1 MGTTLCLEP
10 SSGNF
15 IVLWNKNVWN
25 FGRISHKPKFT
36 FGYLYK
42 IGGENLNNL
51 LKFVRPYK
59 KQVILGPIFKLL
71 EAIFEISIPTIMI
84 LITDKGIGTRNI
96 NYIFEIGLIM
106 LLMAIFGVLS
116 SFTCQYF
123 ASIASQGFGTA
134 LRNEL
139 FKKIG
144 TFSYNEI
151 DDFGTPSLINRV
163 TNDVNQLQLG
173 LAMLI
178 RLAIRVPFL
187 CIGGIIMAMY
197 LDIKLSLIMY
207 LSIPF
212 FAFAIY
218 LIMTKSLPLY
228 KVVQKKLDKLALIL
242 RENLSGIRVIRAF
255 ARVEGEKM
263 RFKESNEELAS
274 TAIQVG
280 KISALMNPVT
290 SIIMN
295 FALMAVIWFGG
306 IRVNEG
312 AMTTGKVIAYINY
325 INMVLSALI
334 VLANLIVTFTKAA
347 ASAARVNE
355 VFNTDPSIK
364 YSGNWR
370 FVKNNDEDTPI
381 LKFDNVSFSY
391 KDSKEDTIS
400 NISFEIKR
408 GQMVGII
415 GGTGSGKTTLVNLIP
430 RLYDTSKGE
439 VLINGTDVKDYN
451 KKELEDNIGLVPQK
465 AVLFSGTVSENIRW
479 GSQNATMN
487 EIKKAAEIG
496 MAADF
501 IEKMPEKYDTYISQG
516 GVNFSGGQK
525 QRLTIARALVK
536 KPEILIMDDSLSALD
551 YATDAA
557 LRQALKQN
565 SRGTTV
571 IMVTQR
577 ISTIKDADLIIV
589 LDDGNLAGVGTHE
602 ELLKESSV
610 YKEICSSQITKEAM

>member
-1 MGTTLCLEP
+1 M
-10 SSGNF
+10 
-15 IVLWNKNVWN
+15 
-25 FGRISHKPKFT
+25 
-36 FGYLYK
+36 
-42 IGGENLNNL
+42 NNL
-51 LKFVRPYK
+51 LKFVKPYK

-84 LITDKGIGTRNI
+84 LITDKGIGTRDI
-96 NYIFEIGLIM
+96 KYIFEVGLIM
-106 LLMAIFGVLS
+106 LLMAILGVIS

-123 ASIASQGFGTA
+123 SSIASQGFGTA
-134 LRNEL
+134 LRNEM

-218 LIMTKSLPLY
+218 LIMNKSLPLY

-255 ARVEGEKM
+255 ARVEGEKV
-263 RFKESNEELAS
+263 RFKESNEELAG
-274 TAIQVG
+274 TAIKVG

-306 IRVNEG
+306 IRVNVG

-334 VLANLIVTFTKAA
+334 VLANLIITFTKAA

-355 VFNTDPSIK
+355 VFNTEPSIK
-364 YSGNWR
+364 YSGNSL
-370 FVKNNDEDTPI
+370 FSKNSDKDVPI

-391 KDSKEDTIS
+391 KDSKEDAIS

-408 GQMVGII
+408 GQTVGII
-415 GGTGSGKTTLVNLIP
+415 GGTGSGKTTLVNLVP
-430 RLYDTSKGE
+430 RLYDTTKGSI
-439 VLINGTDVKDYN
+439 LINGINVRDYD
-451 KKELEDNIGLVPQK
+451 KKEFDDNIGLVPQK

-479 GSQNATMN
+479 GCQNATMS
-487 EIKKAAEIG
+487 EVKKAAEIG

-501 IEKMPEKYDTYISQG
+501 IEKMPKKYDTYISQG

-525 QRLTIARALVK
+525 QRLTISRALVK

-557 LRQALKQN
+557 LRQALKEN
-565 SRGTTV
+565 SKGTTV

>member
-1 MGTTLCLEP
+1 M
-10 SSGNF
+10 
-15 IVLWNKNVWN
+15 
-25 FGRISHKPKFT
+25 
-36 FGYLYK
+36 
-42 IGGENLNNL
+42 NNL
-51 LKFVRPYK
+51 LKFVKPYK

-71 EAIFEISIPTIMI
+71 EAVFEISIPTIMI
-84 LITDKGIGTRNI
+84 LITDKGIGTKNI

-106 LLMAIFGVLS
+106 LLMAILGVLS

-123 ASIASQGFGTA
+123 SSFASQGFGTI
-134 LRNEL
+134 LRNEM

-151 DDFGTPSLINRV
+151 DAFGTPSLINRV

-173 LAMLI
+173 LAMVI

-187 CIGGIIMAMY
+187 CIGGIVMAMY

-218 LIMTKSLPLY
+218 LIMNKSLPLY

-242 RENLSGIRVIRAF
+242 RENLSGVRVIRAF
-255 ARVEGEKM
+255 SRVEGEKV

-274 TAIQVG
+274 TAIKVG

-306 IRVNEG
+306 IRVNIG
-312 AMTTGKVIAYINY
+312 GMTTGKVIAYINY

-355 VFNTDPSIK
+355 IFNTDSSIK
-364 YSGNWR
+364 YQGSSEFNK
-370 FVKNNDEDTPI
+370 VTDEAIPV
-381 LKFDNVSFSY
+381 LKFDNVSFAY
-391 KDSKEDTIS
+391 KGSKEDAIS

-408 GQMVGII
+408 GQTVGII

-430 RLYDTSKGE
+430 RLYDTTKGSI
-439 VLINGTDVKDYN
+439 LINGVNVRDYY
-451 KKELEDNIGLVPQK
+451 KKELDENVGLVPQK
-465 AVLFSGTVSENIRW
+465 AILFSGTVAENIRW
-479 GSQNATMN
+479 GN
-487 EIKKAAEIG
+487 ETADMSEVKKAAEIG

-501 IEKMPEKYDTYISQG
+501 VEKMPEKYETHISQG

-525 QRLTIARALVK
+525 QRVTIARALVK

-557 LRQALKQN
+557 LRKALREN
-565 SRGTTV
+565 TEDMTV

-602 ELLKESSV
+602 ELLKESDV

>member
-1 MGTTLCLEP
+1 M
-10 SSGNF
+10 
-15 IVLWNKNVWN
+15 
-25 FGRISHKPKFT
+25 
-36 FGYLYK
+36 
-42 IGGENLNNL
+42 NNL
-51 LKFVRPYK
+51 LKFIKPYK

-71 EAIFEISIPTIMI
+71 EAVFEISIPTIMV
-84 LITDKGIGTRNI
+84 LITDKGIGTKDI
-96 NYIFEIGLIM
+96 NYIIKIGFIM
-106 LLMAIFGVLS
+106 LLMAVLGVLS

-151 DDFGTPSLINRV
+151 DDFGTTSLINRV
-163 TNDVNQLQLG
+163 SNDVNQLQLG
-173 LAMLI
+173 LAMFI

-187 CIGGIIMAMY
+187 TIGGIIMAML

-212 FAFAIY
+212 FVFAIY
-218 LIMTKSLPLY
+218 LIMSKSLPLY

-242 RENLSGIRVIRAF
+242 RENLSGVRVIRAF
-255 ARVEGEKM
+255 SRAESEKV
-263 RFKESNEELAS
+263 RFKESNEDLAG
-274 TAIQVG
+274 TAIKVG
-280 KISALMNPVT
+280 EISALMNPVT

-306 IRVNEG
+306 IRVNIG

-325 INMVLSALI
+325 ISMVLSALI
-334 VLANLIVTFTKAA
+334 VLASLIVTFTKAA

-355 VFNTDPSIK
+355 VFNTEPSIK
-364 YSGNWR
+364 YSGSGR
-370 FVKNNDEDTPI
+370 FGKNYDEDTAI
-381 LKFDNVSFSY
+381 IKFDKVSFSY
-391 KDSKEDTIS
+391 KDSKDDAIS
-400 NISFEIKR
+400 DISFEIKR

-415 GGTGSGKTTLVNLIP
+415 GGTGAGKTTLVNLIP
-430 RLYDTSKGE
+430 RLYDTSKGD
-439 VLINGTDVKDYN
+439 VLVNGINVRDYY
-451 KKELEDNIGLVPQK
+451 KKELDDNMGLVPQK
-465 AVLFSGTVSENIRW
+465 AILFSGTVSENIRW
-479 GSQNATMN
+479 GAQNATMN
-487 EIKKAAEIG
+487 EVKKAAEIG
-496 MAADF
+496 MASDF
-501 IEKMPEKYDTYISQG
+501 IEKMPRKYDTYISQG

-525 QRLTIARALVK
+525 QRITIARALAK

-557 LRQALKQN
+557 LRQALKEN
-565 SRGTTV
+565 SKCMTV

-577 ISTIKDADLIIV
+577 ISTIKNADLIIV
-589 LDDGNLAGVGTHE
+589 LDDGKLVGVGTHE

-610 YKEICSSQITKEAM
+610 YKEICSSQNAKEAM

>member
-1 MGTTLCLEP
+1 M
-10 SSGNF
+10 
-15 IVLWNKNVWN
+15 
-25 FGRISHKPKFT
+25 
-36 FGYLYK
+36 
-42 IGGENLNNL
+42 NNL
-51 LKFVRPYK
+51 LKFIKPYK

-71 EAIFEISIPTIMI
+71 EAAFEISIPTIMV
-84 LITDKGIGTRNI
+84 LITDKGIGTKDI
-96 NYIFEIGLIM
+96 NYIIKIGLIM
-106 LLMAIFGVLS
+106 LLMAVCGVLS

-123 ASIASQGFGTA
+123 ASIAAQGFGTA
-134 LRNEL
+134 LRNAI

-151 DDFGTPSLINRV
+151 DDFGTSSLINRV

-173 LAMLI
+173 LAMFI

-187 CIGGIIMAMY
+187 CIGGIIMAML
-197 LDIKLSLIMY
+197 LDVKLSLIMY

-212 FAFAIY
+212 FVFAIY
-218 LIMTKSLPLY
+218 LIMSKSLPLY
-228 KVVQKKLDKLALIL
+228 KVVQKRLDKLALIL
-242 RENLSGIRVIRAF
+242 RENLSGVRVIRAF
-255 ARVEGEKM
+255 SRVEGERI
-263 RFKESNEELAS
+263 RFKESNEELAG
-274 TAIQVG
+274 TAIKVG

-306 IRVNEG
+306 IRVDSG

-334 VLANLIVTFTKAA
+334 VLASLIITFTKAA

-355 VFNTDPSIK
+355 VFNTETSIK
-364 YSGNWR
+364 YNGNKS
-370 FVKNNDEDTPI
+370 FNKECDDTIPI
-381 LKFDNVSFSY
+381 LKFDKVSFSY
-391 KDSKEDTIS
+391 KGSKEDAVSDIT
-400 NISFEIKR
+400 FEIKR

-430 RLYDTSKGE
+430 RLYDTSKGDI
-439 VLINGTDVKDYN
+439 LINGISVKDY
-451 KKELEDNIGLVPQK
+451 KKNELDNNIGFVPQK
-465 AVLFSGTVSENIRW
+465 AILFSGSVSDNIKW
-479 GSQNATMN
+479 GAQNATMD
-487 EIKKAAEIG
+487 EVKKAAEIG
-496 MAADF
+496 MAKDF

-557 LRQALKQN
+557 LRKALKEN
-565 SRGTTV
+565 SNGTTV

-589 LDDGNLAGVGTHE
+589 LDDGKLAGVGNHE
-602 ELLKESSV
+602 ELLKASDV

>member
-1 MGTTLCLEP
+1 M
-10 SSGNF
+10 
-15 IVLWNKNVWN
+15 
-25 FGRISHKPKFT
+25 
-36 FGYLYK
+36 
-42 IGGENLNNL
+42 NNL
-51 LKFVRPYK
+51 LKFVKPYK

-96 NYIFEIGLIM
+96 NYIFEIGIIM
-106 LLMAIFGVLS
+106 LVMAVCGVLS

-123 ASIASQGFGTA
+123 SSIASQGFGTA

-151 DDFGTPSLINRV
+151 DDFGTSSLINRV

-218 LIMTKSLPLY
+218 LIMSKSLPLY

-242 RENLSGIRVIRAF
+242 RENLSGVRVIRAF
-255 ARVEGEKM
+255 ARVQGEKV
-263 RFKESNEELAS
+263 RFKESNEELAG

-312 AMTTGKVIAYINY
+312 GMTTGKVIAYINY

-347 ASAARVNE
+347 ASASRVNE
-355 VFNTDPSIK
+355 VFNTDTSIK
-364 YSGNWR
+364 YSGNSS
-370 FVKNNDEDTPI
+370 FSKNDDKNIPI

-391 KDSKEDTIS
+391 KDSKEDAIS

-430 RLYDTSKGE
+430 RLYDTTKGSI
-439 VLINGTDVKDYN
+439 LINGINARDFN
-451 KKELEDNIGLVPQK
+451 KKELDDNIGLVPQK
-465 AVLFSGTVSENIRW
+465 AVLFSGTVLENIRW
-479 GSQNATMN
+479 GSENATMN
-487 EIKKAAEIG
+487 EVKKAAEIG

-501 IEKMPEKYDTYISQG
+501 IEKMPKKYDTYISQG

-536 KPEILIMDDSLSALD
+536 EPEMLIMDDSLSALD

-557 LRQALKQN
+557 LRQALKEN
-565 SRGTTV
+565 STGATV

-602 ELLKESSV
+602 ELLKESDV

>member
-1 MGTTLCLEP
+1 M
-10 SSGNF
+10 
-15 IVLWNKNVWN
+15 
-25 FGRISHKPKFT
+25 KFEKYSIYIT
-36 FGYLYK
+36 EWRK
-42 IGGENLNNL
+42 TLNNL
-51 LKFVRPYK
+51 LKFIKPYK

-71 EAIFEISIPTIMI
+71 EAVFEISIPTIMV
-84 LITDKGIGTRNI
+84 LITDKGIGTKDI
-96 NYIFEIGLIM
+96 NYIIKIGFIM
-106 LLMAIFGVLS
+106 LLMAVLGVLS

-151 DDFGTPSLINRV
+151 DDFGTTSLINRV
-163 TNDVNQLQLG
+163 SNDVNQLQLG
-173 LAMLI
+173 LAMFI

-187 CIGGIIMAMY
+187 TIGGIIMAML

-212 FAFAIY
+212 FVFAIY
-218 LIMTKSLPLY
+218 LIMSKSLPLY
-228 KVVQKKLDKLALIL
+228 KVVQRKLDKLALIL
-242 RENLSGIRVIRAF
+242 RENLSGVRVIRAF
-255 ARVEGEKM
+255 SRAESEKV
-263 RFKESNEELAS
+263 RFKESNENLAD
-274 TAIQVG
+274 TAIKVG
-280 KISALMNPVT
+280 KISALMNPIT

-306 IRVNEG
+306 IRVNIG

-325 INMVLSALI
+325 ISMVLSALI
-334 VLANLIVTFTKAA
+334 VLASLIVTFTKAA

-355 VFNTDPSIK
+355 VFNTEPSIK
-364 YSGNWR
+364 YSGSGR
-370 FVKNNDEDTPI
+370 FGENYDEDTPI
-381 LKFDNVSFSY
+381 LKFDKVSFSY
-391 KDSKEDTIS
+391 KDSKEDAIS
-400 NISFEIKR
+400 DISFEIKR

-415 GGTGSGKTTLVNLIP
+415 GGTGAGKTTLVNLIP
-430 RLYDTSKGE
+430 RLYDTNKGD
-439 VLINGTDVKDYN
+439 VSINGINVRDYY
-451 KKELEDNIGLVPQK
+451 KKELDDNVGLVPQK

-479 GSQNATMN
+479 GAPNATMN
-487 EIKKAAEIG
+487 EVKKAAEIG

-501 IEKMPEKYDTYISQG
+501 IEKMPKKYDTYISQG

-525 QRLTIARALVK
+525 QRLTIARALAK

-557 LRQALKQN
+557 LRQALKEN
-565 SRGTTV
+565 SKGMTV

-577 ISTIKDADLIIV
+577 ISTIKNADLIIV
-589 LDDGNLAGVGTHE
+589 LDDGKLAGVGTHE
-602 ELLKESSV
+602 DLLKESSV

>member
-1 MGTTLCLEP
+1 M
-10 SSGNF
+10 
-15 IVLWNKNVWN
+15 
-25 FGRISHKPKFT
+25 
-36 FGYLYK
+36 
-42 IGGENLNNL
+42 NNL
-51 LKFVRPYK
+51 FKFAKPYK

-84 LITDKGIGTRNI
+84 LITDKGIGTGDVK
-96 NYIFEIGLIM
+96 YIFEVGLIM
-106 LLMAIFGVLS
+106 LLMAILGVMS

-123 ASIASQGFGTA
+123 SSIASQGFGTA
-134 LRNEL
+134 LRNEM

-187 CIGGIIMAMY
+187 CIGGIVMAMY

-218 LIMTKSLPLY
+218 LIMSKSLPLY

-242 RENLSGIRVIRAF
+242 RENLSGVRVIRAF
-255 ARVEGEKM
+255 ARVEGEKV

-274 TAIQVG
+274 TAIHVG

-347 ASAARVNE
+347 ASAVRVNE
-355 VFNTDPSIK
+355 VLNTEASIK
-364 YSGNWR
+364 YSGNST
-370 FVKNNDEDTPI
+370 FSINNNENIPI

-391 KDSKEDTIS
+391 KDSKEDAIT
-400 NISFEIKR
+400 NISFEIKK

-430 RLYDTSKGE
+430 RLYDATKGNI
-439 VLINGTDVKDYN
+439 LINGINVKDFN
-451 KKELEDNIGLVPQK
+451 KKELDNNIGLVPQK
-465 AVLFSGTVSENIRW
+465 AVLFSGTVAENIRW
-479 GSQNATMN
+479 GAQNATM
-487 EIKKAAEIG
+487 EEVIRAAKIG

-501 IEKMPEKYDTYISQG
+501 VEKMSEKYDTYISQG

-536 KPEILIMDDSLSALD
+536 NPEILIMDDSLSALD

-557 LRQALKQN
+557 LRQALKEN
-565 SRGTTV
+565 SQGTTV

-602 ELLKESSV
+602 ELLKECNV

>member
-1 MGTTLCLEP
+1 M
-10 SSGNF
+10 
-15 IVLWNKNVWN
+15 
-25 FGRISHKPKFT
+25 
-36 FGYLYK
+36 
-42 IGGENLNNL
+42 NNL
-51 LKFVRPYK
+51 LKFIKPYK

-71 EAIFEISIPTIMI
+71 EAAFEISIPTIMV
-84 LITDKGIGTRNI
+84 LITDKGIGTKDI
-96 NYIFEIGLIM
+96 NYIIKVGLMM
-106 LLMAIFGVLS
+106 LLMAVCGVLS
-116 SFTCQYF
+116 SFPCQYF
-123 ASIASQGFGTA
+123 ASIAAQGFGTA
-134 LRNEL
+134 LRNAI

-151 DDFGTPSLINRV
+151 DDFGTSSLINRV

-173 LAMLI
+173 LAMFI

-187 CIGGIIMAMY
+187 CIGGVIMAML
-197 LDIKLSLIMY
+197 LDVKLSLIMY

-212 FAFAIY
+212 FIFAIY
-218 LIMTKSLPLY
+218 LIMSKSLPLY
-228 KVVQKKLDKLALIL
+228 KVVQKRLDKLALIL
-242 RENLSGIRVIRAF
+242 RENLSGVRVIRAF
-255 ARVEGEKM
+255 SRVEGERI
-263 RFKESNEELAS
+263 RFKESSEELAG
-274 TAIQVG
+274 TAIKVG

-306 IRVNEG
+306 IRVDSG

-334 VLANLIVTFTKAA
+334 VLASLIVTFTKAA

-355 VFNTDPSIK
+355 VFNTETSIK
-364 YSGNWR
+364 YNGNKS
-370 FVKNNDEDTPI
+370 FNKECDDTIPI
-381 LKFDNVSFSY
+381 LKFDKVSFSY
-391 KDSKEDTIS
+391 KGSKEDAIS
-400 NISFEIKR
+400 DITFEIKR

-430 RLYDTSKGE
+430 RLYDTSKGDI
-439 VLINGTDVKDYN
+439 LINGISVRDYEKN
-451 KKELEDNIGLVPQK
+451 ELDNNIGFVPQK
-465 AVLFSGTVSENIRW
+465 AVLFSGSVSDNIKW
-479 GSQNATMN
+479 GAQNATMD
-487 EIKKAAEIG
+487 EVKKAAEIG
-496 MAADF
+496 MAKDF

-557 LRQALKQN
+557 LRKALKEN
-565 SRGTTV
+565 SNGTTV

-589 LDDGNLAGVGTHE
+589 LDDGKLAGVGNHE
-602 ELLKESSV
+602 ELLKASDV

>member
-1 MGTTLCLEP
+1 M
-10 SSGNF
+10 N
-15 IVLWNKNVWN
+15 
-25 FGRISHKPKFT
+25 
-36 FGYLYK
+36 Y
-42 IGGENLNNL
+42 L
-51 LKFVRPYK
+51 LKFVKPYK
-59 KQVILGPIFKLL
+59 RQVTLGPIFKLL
-71 EAIFEISIPTIMI
+71 EAVFEISIPTIMI
-84 LITDKGIGTRNI
+84 FITDKGIGTKNI

-106 LLMAIFGVLS
+106 LSMAILGVLS

-134 LRNEL
+134 LRNEM

-197 LDIKLSLIMY
+197 LDVKLSLIMY

-218 LIMTKSLPLY
+218 LIMNKSLPLY
-228 KVVQKKLDKLALIL
+228 KVVQRKLDKLSLIL
-242 RENLSGIRVIRAF
+242 RENLSGVRVIRAF
-255 ARVEGEKM
+255 SRVEGEKI
-263 RFKESNEELAS
+263 RFRESNEELAS
-274 TAIQVG
+274 TAIKVG

-290 SIIMN
+290 SVIMN

-306 IRVNEG
+306 IRVNVG
-312 AMTTGKVIAYINY
+312 GMTTGQVIAYINY

-334 VLANLIVTFTKAA
+334 VLASLIVTFTKAA

-355 VFNTDPSIK
+355 VLRAEPSIK
-364 YSGNWR
+364 YSGNSE
-370 FVKNNDEDTPI
+370 FSKNINKDIPI
-381 LKFDNVSFSY
+381 IKFDNVSFSY
-391 KDSKEDTIS
+391 KGSKEDAIS

-430 RLYDTSKGE
+430 RLYDTSKGN
-439 VLINGTDVKDYN
+439 VLLNGINVKDYY
-451 KKELEDNIGLVPQK
+451 KKEIDNNIGLVPQK

-479 GSQNATMN
+479 GAQNASMS
-487 EIKKAAEIG
+487 EVKKAAEIG

-557 LRQALKQN
+557 LRKALKEN
-565 SRGTTV
+565 SSDTTV

-577 ISTIKDADLIIV
+577 ISTVKDADLIIV
-589 LDDGNLAGVGTHE
+589 LDDGKLAGVGNHE
-602 ELLKESSV
+602 QLLKESEV
-610 YKEICSSQITKEAM
+610 YREICSSQITKEAM

>member
-1 MGTTLCLEP
+1 ME
-10 SSGNF
+10 
-15 IVLWNKNVWN
+15 
-25 FGRISHKPKFT
+25 
-36 FGYLYK
+36 
-42 IGGENLNNL
+42 NL
-51 LKFVRPYK
+51 LKFARPYK

-71 EAIFEISIPTIMI
+71 EAVFEISIPTIMI
-84 LITDKGIGTRNI
+84 LITDKGIETKNI

-106 LLMAIFGVLS
+106 LLMAILGVLS

-123 ASIASQGFGTA
+123 ASIASQGFGTV
-134 LRNEL
+134 LRNEM

-151 DDFGTPSLINRV
+151 DDLGTPSLVNRV

-173 LAMLI
+173 LAMVI

-187 CIGGIIMAMY
+187 CIGGIVMAMY

-218 LIMTKSLPLY
+218 LIMSKSLPLY

-242 RENLSGIRVIRAF
+242 RENLTGVRVIRAF
-255 ARVEGEKM
+255 SRVEGEKV
-263 RFKESNEELAS
+263 RFKESNEELVN
-274 TAIQVG
+274 TAIEVG

-306 IRVNEG
+306 IRVNIG
-312 AMTTGKVIAYINY
+312 GMTTGKVIAYINY

-355 VFNTDPSIK
+355 IFNTDSSIK
-364 YSGNWR
+364 YEGRSKFN
-370 FVKNNDEDTPI
+370 KCTDETIPVI
-381 LKFDNVSFSY
+381 KFDNVSFSY
-391 KDSKEDTIS
+391 KGSKEDAIS
-400 NISFEIKR
+400 NISFEIKK
-408 GQMVGII
+408 GQTVGII

-430 RLYDTSKGE
+430 RLYDTTKGE
-439 VLINGTDVKDYN
+439 ILINGTNVREYY
-451 KKELEDNIGLVPQK
+451 KKELDQNIGLVPQK
-465 AVLFSGTVSENIRW
+465 AILFSGTVAENIRW
-479 GSQNATMN
+479 GNETADMN
-487 EIKKAAEIG
+487 EVKRAAEIG
-496 MAADF
+496 LAAEF
-501 IEKMPEKYDTYISQG
+501 VENMPEKYETYISQG

-536 KPEILIMDDSLSALD
+536 RPEILIMDDSLSALD

-557 LRQALKQN
+557 LRKALKEN
-565 SRGTTV
+565 TEDMTV

-602 ELLKESSV
+602 ELLKESEV
-610 YKEICSSQITKEAM
+610 YKEICSSQITKEAI

>member
-1 MGTTLCLEP
+1 M
-10 SSGNF
+10 
-15 IVLWNKNVWN
+15 
-25 FGRISHKPKFT
+25 
-36 FGYLYK
+36 
-42 IGGENLNNL
+42 NNL
-51 LKFVRPYK
+51 LKFIKPYK

-71 EAIFEISIPTIMI
+71 EAVFEISIPTIMV
-84 LITDKGIGTRNI
+84 LITDKGIGTKDI
-96 NYIFEIGLIM
+96 NYIIKIGIIM
-106 LLMAIFGVLS
+106 LLMAVCGVLS

-123 ASIASQGFGTA
+123 ASIAAQGFGTA
-134 LRNEL
+134 LRNAI

-151 DDFGTPSLINRV
+151 DDFGTSSLINRV

-173 LAMLI
+173 LAMFI

-187 CIGGIIMAMY
+187 CIGGIIMAML
-197 LDIKLSLIMY
+197 LDVKLSLIMY

-212 FAFAIY
+212 FIFAIY
-218 LIMTKSLPLY
+218 LIMSKSLPLY
-228 KVVQKKLDKLALIL
+228 KVVQKRLDKLALIL
-242 RENLSGIRVIRAF
+242 RENLSGVRVIRAF
-255 ARVEGEKM
+255 SRVEGERI
-263 RFKESNEELAS
+263 RFKESNEELAG
-274 TAIQVG
+274 TAIKVG

-306 IRVNEG
+306 IRVDSG

-334 VLANLIVTFTKAA
+334 VLASLIVTFTKAA

-355 VFNTDPSIK
+355 VFNTEASIK
-364 YSGNWR
+364 YDGNKG
-370 FVKNNDEDTPI
+370 FNKECDDTTPI
-381 LKFDNVSFSY
+381 LKFDKVSFSY
-391 KDSKEDTIS
+391 KGSKEDSIS
-400 NISFEIKR
+400 DMSFEIKR

-430 RLYDTSKGE
+430 RLYDTSKGDI
-439 VLINGTDVKDYN
+439 LINGINVKDY
-451 KKELEDNIGLVPQK
+451 KKNELDNNIGFVPQK
-465 AVLFSGTVSENIRW
+465 AVLFSGSVSENIKW
-479 GSQNATMN
+479 GAQNATMD
-487 EIKKAAEIG
+487 EVKKAAEIG
-496 MAADF
+496 MAKDF

-557 LRQALKQN
+557 LRKALKEN
-565 SRGTTV
+565 SNGTTV

-589 LDDGNLAGVGTHE
+589 LDDGKLAGVGNHE
-602 ELLKESSV
+602 ELLKESDV

>member
-1 MGTTLCLEP
+1 M
-10 SSGNF
+10 
-15 IVLWNKNVWN
+15 
-25 FGRISHKPKFT
+25 
-36 FGYLYK
+36 
-42 IGGENLNNL
+42 NNL
-51 LKFVRPYK
+51 LKFIKPYK

-71 EAIFEISIPTIMI
+71 EAAFEISIPTVMV
-84 LITDKGIGTRNI
+84 LITDKGIGTKDI
-96 NYIFEIGLIM
+96 NYIIKIGLMM
-106 LLMAIFGVLS
+106 LLMAVCGVLS

-123 ASIASQGFGTA
+123 SSIAAQGFGTA
-134 LRNEL
+134 LRNAI

-151 DDFGTPSLINRV
+151 DNFGTSSLINRV

-173 LAMLI
+173 LAMFI

-187 CIGGIIMAMY
+187 CIGGIIMAML

-207 LSIPF
+207 LSVPF
-212 FAFAIY
+212 FIFAIY
-218 LIMTKSLPLY
+218 LIMSKSLPLY

-242 RENLSGIRVIRAF
+242 RENLSGVRVIRAF
-255 ARVEGEKM
+255 SRVEGERI
-263 RFKESNEELAS
+263 RFKESSEELAG
-274 TAIQVG
+274 TAIKVG

-306 IRVNEG
+306 IRVDSG

-334 VLANLIVTFTKAA
+334 VLASLIVTFTKAA

-355 VFNTDPSIK
+355 VFNIETSIK
-364 YSGNWR
+364 YNGNKS
-370 FVKNNDEDTPI
+370 FSKEEDDTIPI
-381 LKFDNVSFSY
+381 LKFDKVSFSY
-391 KDSKEDTIS
+391 KGSKEDAIS
-400 NISFEIKR
+400 DINFEIKR

-415 GGTGSGKTTLVNLIP
+415 GGTGSGKTTLVNLIS
-430 RLYDTSKGE
+430 RLYDTSKGDI
-439 VLINGTDVKDYN
+439 LINGISVRDY
-451 KKELEDNIGLVPQK
+451 KKNELDNNIGFVPQK
-465 AVLFSGTVSENIRW
+465 AVLFSGSVSDNIKW
-479 GSQNATMN
+479 GAQNATMD
-487 EIKKAAEIG
+487 EVKKAAEIG
-496 MAADF
+496 MAKDF

-557 LRQALKQN
+557 LRKALKEN
-565 SRGTTV
+565 SNGATV

-589 LDDGNLAGVGTHE
+589 LDDGKLAGVGNHE
-602 ELLKESSV
+602 ELLKSSDV

>member
-1 MGTTLCLEP
+1 M
-10 SSGNF
+10 
-15 IVLWNKNVWN
+15 
-25 FGRISHKPKFT
+25 
-36 FGYLYK
+36 
-42 IGGENLNNL
+42 NNL
-51 LKFVRPYK
+51 LKFIKPYK

-84 LITDKGIGTRNI
+84 LITDKGIGTGDI
-96 NYIFEIGLIM
+96 KYIFDVGLIM
-106 LLMAIFGVLS
+106 LLMAILGVMS

-123 ASIASQGFGTA
+123 SSIASQGFGTA
-134 LRNEL
+134 LRNEM

-197 LDIKLSLIMY
+197 LEIKLSLIMY

-218 LIMTKSLPLY
+218 LIMSKSLPIY

-242 RENLSGIRVIRAF
+242 RENLSGVRVIRAF
-255 ARVEGEKM
+255 ARVEGEKV

-347 ASAARVNE
+347 ASASRVNE
-355 VFNTDPSIK
+355 VFNKEPSIK
-364 YSGNWR
+364 YDGNWK
-370 FVKNNDEDTPI
+370 FIKNYHEDTPM
-381 LKFDNVSFSY
+381 LKFDNVYFSY
-391 KDSKEDTIS
+391 KDSKEDAIS

-408 GQMVGII
+408 GQTVGII

-430 RLYDTSKGE
+430 RLYDTSKGNI
-439 VLINGTDVKDYN
+439 LIHGMNVKDYD
-451 KKELEDNIGLVPQK
+451 KKELEDHIGLVPQK
-465 AVLFSGTVSENIRW
+465 AILFSGTVLENIRW
-479 GSQNATMN
+479 GNQNASMS
-487 EIKKAAEIG
+487 EVKKAAEIG
-496 MAADF
+496 MASDF
-501 IEKMPEKYDTYISQG
+501 IEKMPKKYDTYISQG

-525 QRLTIARALVK
+525 QRLTIARALIK

-557 LRQALKQN
+557 LRKALKEN
-565 SRGTTV
+565 SRDTTV

-577 ISTIKDADLIIV
+577 ISTIKNADLIIV
-589 LDDGNLAGVGTHE
+589 LDDGKLAGVGTHE
-602 ELLKESSV
+602 ELLRESSV

>member
-1 MGTTLCLEP
+1 M
-10 SSGNF
+10 
-15 IVLWNKNVWN
+15 
-25 FGRISHKPKFT
+25 
-36 FGYLYK
+36 
-42 IGGENLNNL
+42 NNL
-51 LKFVRPYK
+51 LKFIKPYK

-71 EAIFEISIPTIMI
+71 EAVFEISIPTIMV
-84 LITDKGIGTRNI
+84 LITDKGIGTKDI
-96 NYIFEIGLIM
+96 NYIIRIGIIM
-106 LLMAIFGVLS
+106 LLMAVCGVLS

-123 ASIASQGFGTA
+123 ASIAAQGFGTA
-134 LRNEL
+134 LRNAI

-151 DDFGTPSLINRV
+151 DDFGTSSLINRV

-173 LAMLI
+173 LAMFI

-187 CIGGIIMAMY
+187 CIGGIIMAML
-197 LDIKLSLIMY
+197 LDVKLSLIMY

-212 FAFAIY
+212 FIFAIY
-218 LIMTKSLPLY
+218 LIMSKSLPLY
-228 KVVQKKLDKLALIL
+228 KVVQKRLDKLALIL
-242 RENLSGIRVIRAF
+242 RENLSGVRVIRAF
-255 ARVEGEKM
+255 SRVEGERI
-263 RFKESNEELAS
+263 RFKESNEELAG
-274 TAIQVG
+274 TAIKVG

-306 IRVNEG
+306 IRVDSG

-334 VLANLIVTFTKAA
+334 VLASLIVTFTKAA

-355 VFNTDPSIK
+355 VFNTEASIK
-364 YSGNWR
+364 YNGNKS
-370 FVKNNDEDTPI
+370 FNKECDDTIPI
-381 LKFDNVSFSY
+381 LKFDKVSFSY
-391 KDSKEDTIS
+391 KGSKEDAVSDIT
-400 NISFEIKR
+400 FEIKR

-430 RLYDTSKGE
+430 RLYDTSKGDI
-439 VLINGTDVKDYN
+439 LINGINVRDY
-451 KKELEDNIGLVPQK
+451 KKNELDNNIGFVPQK
-465 AVLFSGTVSENIRW
+465 AVLFSGSVSDNIKW
-479 GSQNATMN
+479 GAQNATMD
-487 EIKKAAEIG
+487 EVKKAAEIG
-496 MAADF
+496 MAKDF

-557 LRQALKQN
+557 LRKALKEN
-565 SRGTTV
+565 SNGTTV

-589 LDDGNLAGVGTHE
+589 LDDGKLVGVGNHE
-602 ELLKESSV
+602 ELLKESDV

>member
-1 MGTTLCLEP
+1 M
-10 SSGNF
+10 
-15 IVLWNKNVWN
+15 
-25 FGRISHKPKFT
+25 
-36 FGYLYK
+36 
-42 IGGENLNNL
+42 NNL
-51 LKFVRPYK
+51 FRFAKPYK

-84 LITDKGIGTRNI
+84 LITDKGIGTGDVK
-96 NYIFEIGLIM
+96 YIFEVGLIM
-106 LLMAIFGVLS
+106 LLMAILGVVS

-123 ASIASQGFGTA
+123 ASIASQGFGTT
-134 LRNEL
+134 LRNEM

-187 CIGGIIMAMY
+187 CIGGIVMAMY
-197 LDIKLSLIMY
+197 LDLKLSLIMY

-218 LIMTKSLPLY
+218 LIMSKSLPLY

-242 RENLSGIRVIRAF
+242 RENLSGVRVIRAF
-255 ARVEGEKM
+255 ARVEGEKV

-274 TAIQVG
+274 TAIHVG

-355 VFNTDPSIK
+355 VLNTEASIK
-364 YSGNWR
+364 YSGNST
-370 FVKNNDEDTPI
+370 FSKNNDKNMPI

-391 KDSKEDTIS
+391 KDSKEDAIT

-430 RLYDTSKGE
+430 RLYDTTKGSI
-439 VLINGTDVKDYN
+439 LINGINVKDLN
-451 KKELEDNIGLVPQK
+451 KKELDDNIGLVPQK
-465 AVLFSGTVSENIRW
+465 AVLFSGTVAENIRW
-479 GSQNATMN
+479 GSQNATMD
-487 EIKKAAEIG
+487 EVKKAAKIG

-501 IEKMPEKYDTYISQG
+501 VEKMPEKYDTYISQG

-536 KPEILIMDDSLSALD
+536 NPEILIMDDSLSALD

-557 LRQALKQN
+557 LREALKEN
-565 SRGTTV
+565 SQGTTV
-571 IMVTQR
+571 MMVTQR

-589 LDDGNLAGVGTHE
+589 LDDGKLAGVGKHE
-602 ELLKESSV
+602 ELLKESEV

>member
-1 MGTTLCLEP
+1 
-10 SSGNF
+10 
-15 IVLWNKNVWN
+15 
-25 FGRISHKPKFT
+25 
-36 FGYLYK
+36 
-42 IGGENLNNL
+42 LNNL
-51 LKFVRPYK
+51 LKFIKPYR

-71 EAIFEISIPTIMI
+71 EAVFEISIPTIMI
-84 LITDKGIGTRNI
+84 FITDKGIGTRNI
-96 NYIFEIGLIM
+96 NYIIEIGLIM
-106 LLMAIFGVLS
+106 LLMAILGVIS

-134 LRNEL
+134 LRNEM

-144 TFSYNEI
+144 SFSYNEI
-151 DDFGTPSLINRV
+151 DTFGTSSLINRV

-197 LDIKLSLIMY
+197 LDLKLSLIMY

-212 FAFAIY
+212 FAFSIY
-218 LIMTKSLPLY
+218 LIMSKSLPLY
-228 KVVQKKLDKLALIL
+228 KEVQKRLDKLALIL
-242 RENLSGIRVIRAF
+242 RENLSGVRVIRAF
-255 ARVEGEKM
+255 ARVEGEKV
-263 RFKESNEELAS
+263 RFKESNEELAGA
-274 TAIQVG
+274 AIGVG

-306 IRVNEG
+306 IRVDEG

-347 ASAARVNE
+347 ASSARVNE
-355 VFNTDPSIK
+355 ILMTEPSIK
-364 YSGNWR
+364 YNENKK
-370 FVKNNDEDTPI
+370 FIKNHDENIPI

-391 KDSKEDTIS
+391 KDSKEDAIS
-400 NISFEIKR
+400 NISFEIKI
-408 GQMVGII
+408 GQNVGII

-430 RLYDTSKGE
+430 RLYDTTKGNI
-439 VLINGTDVKDYN
+439 LINGVNVKAYN
-451 KKELEDNIGLVPQK
+451 KEELDHNIGLVPQK
-465 AVLFSGTVSENIRW
+465 AVLFSGTVAENIRW
-479 GSQNATMN
+479 GAQNATMD
-487 EIKKAAEIG
+487 EVMKAAKIG

-501 IEKMPEKYDTYISQG
+501 IEKMPKKYDTHISQG

-536 KPEILIMDDSLSALD
+536 KTEILIMDDSLSALD
-551 YATDAA
+551 YATDVA
-557 LRQALKQN
+557 LRHALKEN
-565 SRGTTV
+565 SEGMTV

-589 LDDGNLAGVGTHE
+589 LDDGKLAGVGTHE
-602 ELLKESSV
+602 ELLNESSV
-610 YKEICSSQITKEAM
+610 YQEICSSQITKEAM

>member
-1 MGTTLCLEP
+1 
-10 SSGNF
+10 
-15 IVLWNKNVWN
+15 
-25 FGRISHKPKFT
+25 
-36 FGYLYK
+36 
-42 IGGENLNNL
+42 LNNL
-51 LKFVRPYK
+51 LKFIKPYK
-59 KQVILGPIFKLL
+59 RQVILGPIFKLL
-71 EAIFEISIPTIMI
+71 EAVFEISIPTIMV
-84 LITDKGIGTRNI
+84 LITDKGIGTKDI
-96 NYIFEIGLIM
+96 NYIIKIGFIM
-106 LLMAIFGVLS
+106 LLMAVLGVLS

-123 ASIASQGFGTA
+123 TSIASQGFGTA

-151 DDFGTPSLINRV
+151 DDFGTTSLINRV
-163 TNDVNQLQLG
+163 SNDVNQLQLG

-187 CIGGIIMAMY
+187 TIGGIIMAML

-212 FAFAIY
+212 FVFAIY
-218 LIMTKSLPLY
+218 LIMSKSLPLY

-242 RENLSGIRVIRAF
+242 RENLSGVRVIRAF
-255 ARVEGEKM
+255 SRAESEKV
-263 RFKESNEELAS
+263 RFKESNEDLAG
-274 TAIQVG
+274 TAIKVG

-306 IRVNEG
+306 IRVNIG

-325 INMVLSALI
+325 ISMVLSALI
-334 VLANLIVTFTKAA
+334 VLASLIVTFTKAA
-347 ASAARVNE
+347 ASSARVNE
-355 VFNTDPSIK
+355 VFNTEPSIK
-364 YSGNWR
+364 YSGSGR
-370 FVKNNDEDTPI
+370 FGKNYDEDTPI
-381 LKFDNVSFSY
+381 LKFDKVSFSY
-391 KDSKEDTIS
+391 KDSKEDAIS
-400 NISFEIKR
+400 DISFEIKR

-415 GGTGSGKTTLVNLIP
+415 GGTGAGKTTLVNLIP
-430 RLYDTSKGE
+430 RLYDTSKGDIS
-439 VLINGTDVKDYN
+439 INGINVRDYY
-451 KKELEDNIGLVPQK
+451 KKELDDNMGSVPQK

-479 GSQNATMN
+479 GAPNATMN
-487 EIKKAAEIG
+487 EVKKAAEIG
-496 MAADF
+496 MAAEF
-501 IEKMPEKYDTYISQG
+501 IEKMPQKYDTYISQG

-525 QRLTIARALVK
+525 QRLTIARALAK

-557 LRQALKQN
+557 LRQALKEN
-565 SRGTTV
+565 SKGMTV

-577 ISTIKDADLIIV
+577 ISTIKNADLIIV
-589 LDDGNLAGVGTHE
+589 LDDGKLAGVGTHE

>member
-1 MGTTLCLEP
+1 M
-10 SSGNF
+10 
-15 IVLWNKNVWN
+15 
-25 FGRISHKPKFT
+25 
-36 FGYLYK
+36 
-42 IGGENLNNL
+42 NNL
-51 LKFVRPYK
+51 LKFIKPYK
-59 KQVILGPIFKLL
+59 RQVILGPIFKLL
-71 EAIFEISIPTIMI
+71 EAVFEISIPTIMV
-84 LITDKGIGTRNI
+84 LITDKGIGTKDI
-96 NYIFEIGLIM
+96 NYIIKIGFIM
-106 LLMAIFGVLS
+106 LLMAVLGVLS

-151 DDFGTPSLINRV
+151 DDFGTTSLINRV
-163 TNDVNQLQLG
+163 SNDVNQLQLG

-187 CIGGIIMAMY
+187 TIGGIIMAML

-212 FAFAIY
+212 FVFAIY
-218 LIMTKSLPLY
+218 LIMSKSLPLY

-242 RENLSGIRVIRAF
+242 RENLSGVRVIRAF
-255 ARVEGEKM
+255 SRAESEKV
-263 RFKESNEELAS
+263 RFKESNEDLAG
-274 TAIQVG
+274 TAIKVG

-306 IRVNEG
+306 IRVNIG

-325 INMVLSALI
+325 ISMVLSALI
-334 VLANLIVTFTKAA
+334 VLASLIVTFTKAA
-347 ASAARVNE
+347 ASSARVNE
-355 VFNTDPSIK
+355 VFNTEPSIK
-364 YSGNWR
+364 YSGSGR
-370 FVKNNDEDTPI
+370 FGKNYDEDTPI
-381 LKFDNVSFSY
+381 LKFDKVSFSY
-391 KDSKEDTIS
+391 KDSKEDAIS
-400 NISFEIKR
+400 DISFEIKR

-415 GGTGSGKTTLVNLIP
+415 GGTGAGKTTLVNLIP
-430 RLYDTSKGE
+430 RLYDTSKGDIS
-439 VLINGTDVKDYN
+439 INGINVRDYY
-451 KKELEDNIGLVPQK
+451 KKELDDNMGSVPQK

-479 GSQNATMN
+479 GAPNATMN
-487 EIKKAAEIG
+487 EVKKAAEIG
-496 MAADF
+496 MAAEF
-501 IEKMPEKYDTYISQG
+501 IEKMPQKYDTYISQG

-525 QRLTIARALVK
+525 QRLTIARALAK

-557 LRQALKQN
+557 LRQALKEN
-565 SRGTTV
+565 SKGMTV

-577 ISTIKDADLIIV
+577 ISTIKNADLIIV
-589 LDDGNLAGVGTHE
+589 LDDGKLAGVGTHE

>member
-1 MGTTLCLEP
+1 M
-10 SSGNF
+10 N
-15 IVLWNKNVWN
+15 
-25 FGRISHKPKFT
+25 
-36 FGYLYK
+36 Y
-42 IGGENLNNL
+42 L
-51 LKFVRPYK
+51 LKFVKPYK
-59 KQVILGPIFKLL
+59 RQVTLGPIFKLL
-71 EAIFEISIPTIMI
+71 EAVFEISIPTIMI
-84 LITDKGIGTRNI
+84 FITDKGMGTKNI

-106 LLMAIFGVLS
+106 LSMAILGVLS

-134 LRNEL
+134 LRNEM

-197 LDIKLSLIMY
+197 LDVKLSLIMY

-218 LIMTKSLPLY
+218 LIMNKSLPLY
-228 KVVQKKLDKLALIL
+228 KVVQRKLDKLSLIL
-242 RENLSGIRVIRAF
+242 RENLSGVRVIRAF
-255 ARVEGEKM
+255 SRVEGEKI

-274 TAIQVG
+274 TAIKVG

-290 SIIMN
+290 SVIMN

-306 IRVNEG
+306 IRVNVG
-312 AMTTGKVIAYINY
+312 GMTTGQVIAYINY

-334 VLANLIVTFTKAA
+334 VLASLIVTFTKAA

-355 VFNTDPSIK
+355 VLRAEPSIK
-364 YSGNWR
+364 YSGNSE
-370 FVKNNDEDTPI
+370 FSKNINKDIPI
-381 LKFDNVSFSY
+381 IKFDNVSFSY
-391 KDSKEDTIS
+391 KGSKEDAIS

-430 RLYDTSKGE
+430 RLYDTSKGN
-439 VLINGTDVKDYN
+439 VLLNGINVKDYY
-451 KKELEDNIGLVPQK
+451 KKEIDNNIGLVPQK

-479 GSQNATMN
+479 GAQNASMS
-487 EIKKAAEIG
+487 EVKKAAEIG

-557 LRQALKQN
+557 LRKALKEN
-565 SRGTTV
+565 SSDTTV

-577 ISTIKDADLIIV
+577 ISTVKDADLIIV
-589 LDDGNLAGVGTHE
+589 LDDGKLAGVGNHE
-602 ELLKESSV
+602 QLLKESEV
-610 YKEICSSQITKEAM
+610 YREICSSQITKEAM

>member
-1 MGTTLCLEP
+1 
-10 SSGNF
+10 
-15 IVLWNKNVWN
+15 
-25 FGRISHKPKFT
+25 
-36 FGYLYK
+36 
-42 IGGENLNNL
+42 LNNL
-51 LKFVRPYK
+51 LKFIKPYK
-59 KQVILGPIFKLL
+59 RQVILGPIFKLL
-71 EAIFEISIPTIMI
+71 EAVFEISIPTIMV
-84 LITDKGIGTRNI
+84 LITDKGIGTKDI
-96 NYIFEIGLIM
+96 NYIIKIGFIM
-106 LLMAIFGVLS
+106 LLMAVLGVLS

-151 DDFGTPSLINRV
+151 DDFGTTSLINRV
-163 TNDVNQLQLG
+163 SNDVNQLQLG

-187 CIGGIIMAMY
+187 TIGGIIMAML

-212 FAFAIY
+212 FVFAIY
-218 LIMTKSLPLY
+218 LIMSKSLPLY

-242 RENLSGIRVIRAF
+242 RENLSGVRVIRAF
-255 ARVEGEKM
+255 SRAESEKV
-263 RFKESNEELAS
+263 RFKESNEDLAG
-274 TAIQVG
+274 TAIKVG

-306 IRVNEG
+306 IRVNIG

-325 INMVLSALI
+325 ISMVLSALI
-334 VLANLIVTFTKAA
+334 VLASLIVTFTKAA
-347 ASAARVNE
+347 ASSARVNE
-355 VFNTDPSIK
+355 VFNTEPSIK
-364 YSGNWR
+364 YSGSGR
-370 FVKNNDEDTPI
+370 FGKNYDEDTPI
-381 LKFDNVSFSY
+381 LKFDKVSFSY
-391 KDSKEDTIS
+391 KDSKEDAIS
-400 NISFEIKR
+400 DISFEIKR

-415 GGTGSGKTTLVNLIP
+415 GGTGAGKTTLVNLIP
-430 RLYDTSKGE
+430 RLYDTSKGDIS
-439 VLINGTDVKDYN
+439 INGINVRDYY
-451 KKELEDNIGLVPQK
+451 KKELDDNMGSVPQK

-479 GSQNATMN
+479 GAPNATMN
-487 EIKKAAEIG
+487 EVKKAAEIG
-496 MAADF
+496 MAAEF
-501 IEKMPEKYDTYISQG
+501 IEKMPQKYDTYISQG

-525 QRLTIARALVK
+525 QRLTIARALAK

-557 LRQALKQN
+557 LRQALKEN
-565 SRGTTV
+565 SKGMTV

-577 ISTIKDADLIIV
+577 ISTIKNADLIIV
-589 LDDGNLAGVGTHE
+589 LDDGKLAGVGTHE